1 MHNEQE
7 SLFAAV
13 DALLEEAAAQ
23 DVLPHPD
30 ERKRL
35 REAAGL
41 SQDQVAKALSVR
53 RETVTSWE
61 TGRTE
66 PPPPHPSPPPP
77 PPPRSPHP
85 HPRTPAPPAPPTT
98 PPLPRDP
105 SPTPAPSTPTRPP
118 PPHPT
123 P

>member
-1 MHNEQE
+1 MEAPMENEQQ

-23 DVLPHPD
+23 DPLPHPD

-41 SQDQVAKALSVR
+41 SQDQIAKALSVR

-61 TGRTE
+61 TGRTA
-66 PPPPHPSPPPP
+66 PPPSQARGLRPPPGGP
-77 PPPRSPHP
+77 RHPPPR
-85 HPRTPAPPAPPTT
+85 
-98 PPLPRDP
+98 
-105 SPTPAPSTPTRPP
+105 
-118 PPHPT
+118 
-123 P
+123 